1 MGQRTEQRV
10 QNEETL
16 SGTRKVLIFDEDV
29 ELTISIILLAI
40 RQESLSE
47 HVRGSKMKNR
57 S

>member
-29 ELTISIILLAI
+29 EDLA
-40 RQESLSE
+40 RQAEPFPSVPTCLRQ
-47 HVRGSKMKNR
+47 V
-57 S
+57 